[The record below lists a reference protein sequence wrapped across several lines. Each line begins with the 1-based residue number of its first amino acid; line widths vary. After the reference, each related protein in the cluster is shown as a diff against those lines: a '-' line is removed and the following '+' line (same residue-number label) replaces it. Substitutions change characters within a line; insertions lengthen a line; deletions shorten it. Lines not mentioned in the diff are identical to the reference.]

1 MVDTRSGSNL
11 LYLPLDK
18 ILQQQG
24 VVGAAPAAAL
34 PTTEVPASTGNPTP
48 AADPRSRD
56 GTRSR
61 DREGR

>member
-24 VVGAAPAAAL
+24 MNPVAAPAAATTDI
-34 PTTEVPASTGNPTP
+34 PTTTGTVPP
-48 AADPRSRD
+48 ADVRSRD